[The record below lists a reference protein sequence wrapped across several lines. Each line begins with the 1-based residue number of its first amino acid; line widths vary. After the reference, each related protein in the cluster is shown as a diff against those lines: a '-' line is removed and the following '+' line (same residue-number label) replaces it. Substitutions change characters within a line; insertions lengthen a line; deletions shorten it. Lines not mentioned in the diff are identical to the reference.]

1 MQLLL
6 SALARKGKA
15 ARMSE
20 ERGEEEEEEGEEIL
34 DEQSKLIVPHHSLSS
49 LANGHS
55 VDSSRTG
62 KSNASLSVH

>member
-1 MQLLL
+1 
-6 SALARKGKA
+6 
-15 ARMSE
+15 MSE